1 MNGNSDLDLN
11 KIALECG
18 LDKNLDSRIVLHNIA
33 ELEEFYEKEIL
44 LKIYNY
50 LLENLTNPEY
60 LIQVIRCYDN
70 YRDNTVLPSVAKILQ
85 RSTSS
90 EDDEGIDLR
99 VICAKSIANH
109 KDTSYVTLLLDCM
122 SNKKEHYKVRLA
134 CADALGKI
142 GDKFAVSPLIDV
154 VKDEEEKSIYLKESA
169 TKALG
174 IIGDDR
180 AVEPLISILN
190 TKHGIFSK
198 FSFLKEKIIEALDK
212 LNINNERIFSAL
224 KKSLYDESPMVR
236 INAIEAIMNSEDIR
250 AEDCIRPCLSDPDN
264 EVKKNALIALYNLS
278 DRTILDE
285 VIENNDYS
293 EYLKEV
299 AKELIEEYEDCE
311 DEDE

>member
-109 KDTSYVTLLLDCM
+109 NDTSYVTLLLDCM

-236 INAIEAIMNSEDIR
+236 INAIEAIMNSEDSR

-285 VIENNDYS
+285 VIENSDYS

>member
-1 MNGNSDLDLN
+1 MNGNSEIDLN
-11 KIALECG
+11 NIALQCG
-18 LDKNLDSRIVLHNIA
+18 LDKTLDHEIVLHNII
-33 ELEEFYEKEIL
+33 ELEEFYEKETL

-50 LLENLTNPEY
+50 LLETISNPQY

-70 YRDNTVLPSVAKILQ
+70 YRDNRILPSVANILKKNVDF
-85 RSTSS
+85 
-90 EDDEGIDLR
+90 EDDDAIDLR

-142 GDKFAVSPLIDV
+142 GDRFAVTPLIDV
-154 VKDEEEKSIYLKESA
+154 VKDEDEKSVYLKETA
-169 TKALG
+169 AKALG

-180 AVEPLISILN
+180 AVEPLISILH
-190 TKHGIFSK
+190 TKNGIFSK

-212 LNINNERIFSAL
+212 LNIHNELIFTAL

-236 INAIEAIMNSEDIR
+236 INAIEAIMNSEDYR
-250 AEDCIRPCLSDPDN
+250 AEACIKPCLTDPDD

-285 VIENNDYS
+285 VIETDEYS
-293 EYLKEV
+293 GYLKEI
-299 AKELIEEYEDCE
+299 AQELIDEYENCE